1 MNKWKFKKK
10 QGTKWRKLFMWL
22 LWIERIVESHLQM
35 RAINAPMR
43 KRNLIHV
50 EGTKRGKK
58 KLTYNSTG
66 RRLILDMIEWWRRI
80 HVADTDFSI
89 EYFSLTPKRISSI
102 WRSLVQTYYDKFCS
116 FLSFL
121 LNSVVSEFK
130 LLPCTWTSS
139 RSPSIPIELFQFIKN
154 WFRETFS
161 SYELFFT
168 NYVKLHICQ
177 SKCSNEIS
185 ISIILFLLVS

>member
-130 LLPCTWTSS
+130 LLPCT
-139 RSPSIPIELFQFIKN
+139 
-154 WFRETFS
+154 
-161 SYELFFT
+161 
-168 NYVKLHICQ
+168 
-177 SKCSNEIS
+177 
-185 ISIILFLLVS
+185 